1 MVSGESESE
10 LGYSFLVPY
19 IEGPNSRVSKFFIKN
34 FYRKNHLTSTFDK
47 IRPMS
52 QVRTPAAKRVR
63 EVTKAHRVS
72 DSRKGVNNSTMA
84 GAAMI
89 SPDKPLTEAQKI
101 FAKRYAE
108 GDAIGTAMKA
118 AGYGTEQLSY
128 GYRLIKQPNIK
139 REIAK
144 YRAAYAEAAQ
154 LSRKDVMDMLKES
167 YEMAKLMSEPATMV
181 SAAREIGK
189 MCGYYEPTKIQVDVN
204 LRGQVK
210 FEQLSDQE
218 LFAMIEKAAKA
229 AEEEE
234 LALLEAPETG
244 SGDEIDPD

>member
-1 MVSGESESE
+1 
-10 LGYSFLVPY
+10 
-19 IEGPNSRVSKFFIKN
+19 
-34 FYRKNHLTSTFDK
+34 
-47 IRPMS
+47 MS

-63 EVTKAHRVS
+63 EITKAHRVS
-72 DSRKGVNNSTMA
+72 DSRKGNNNSTMA
-84 GAAMI
+84 GAAQV

-118 AGYGTEQLSY
+118 AGYNEQVSY